1 MLQRTA
7 FPTLGGRPVAEI
19 RKSEI
24 INLLDKLADGE
35 LRDHKGKKIAGGP
48 VAADR
53 LLAVLRK
60 VFAWHASREDDFRS
74 PRSLPA

>member
-1 MLQRTA
+1 MLQRSA

-60 VFAWHASREDDFRS
+60 VGTRAVKTISG